1 MVSVS
6 RPASRA
12 AGHKAKTVHRSV
24 EQSVLLLC
32 IIGGLPAGLA
42 LLALSWW
49 QPYSF
54 EVRWTV
60 TTIVLIIWVGSAAL
74 AWGYSKSLENDEWM
88 DEVERLAQQITGLR
102 VFADAEG
109 KMNLALGDVGGEVL
123 VVSQFTLYGDLRKG
137 RRPSWTGAAEPDL
150 AAERVEAFAR
160 ALESRGLRVG
170 RGVFG
175 AHMAVDLLNDGPVT
189 LVLDASEL

>member
-1 MVSVS
+1 MRVVLQRVARASVSVDGE
-6 RPASRA
+6 RVGAIG
-12 AGHKAKTVHRSV
+12 AGF
-24 EQSVLLLC
+24 LLLVG
-32 IIGGLPAGLA
+32 IGAQDGDGEAERMAGKIA
-42 LLALSWW
+42 S
-49 QPYSF
+49 
-54 EVRWTV
+54 
-60 TTIVLIIWVGSAAL
+60 
-74 AWGYSKSLENDEWM
+74 
-88 DEVERLAQQITGLR
+88 LR

-137 RRPSWTGAAEPDL
+137 RRPSWTAAAAPSV

-175 AHMAVDLLNDGPVT
+175 AHMAVELLNDGPVT
-189 LVLDASEL
+189 LILDASEL